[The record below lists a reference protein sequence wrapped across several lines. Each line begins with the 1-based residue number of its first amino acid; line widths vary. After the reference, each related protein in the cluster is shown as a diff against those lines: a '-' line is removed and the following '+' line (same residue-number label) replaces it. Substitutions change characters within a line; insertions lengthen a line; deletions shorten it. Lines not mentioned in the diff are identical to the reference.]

1 MQEMTLIH
9 SSDSGSV
16 PNLIQASRY
25 PYSRLEWR
33 SVYEIKPERYLFF
46 KLLSSLLSQNKIIW
60 FKIKKIFLQNV
71 CVKMFIRERKWIK
84 DLFMLKKDVL

>member
-25 PYSRLEWR
+25 PFSRLEWR

-46 KLLSSLLSQNKIIW
+46 KLLSQNEIIW
-60 FKIKKIFLQNV
+60 FKIKWVFLQNV
-71 CVKMFIRERKWIK
+71 CVIMFLRERKWIK
-84 DLFMLKKDVL
+84 DIFLLENDVL